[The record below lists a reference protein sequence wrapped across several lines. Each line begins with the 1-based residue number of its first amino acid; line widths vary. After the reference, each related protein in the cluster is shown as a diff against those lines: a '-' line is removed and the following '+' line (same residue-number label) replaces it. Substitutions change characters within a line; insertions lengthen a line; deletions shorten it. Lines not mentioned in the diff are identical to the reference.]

1 MNKDFR
7 VGGIKRAWNRISVFV
22 FVLCGLLSSLILA
35 FTGLGF
41 EWMKGWLGA
50 PDYWVSAILGIVLG
64 VAGSIGATA
73 AAVRR
78 ESAILADGTAL
89 MDSTLIPT
97 AKLLIGFMALQSTNE
112 SSERQ
117 VVTGIVGR
125 LREYLKAGKPLGFS
139 ADANFYLLINGNSSL
154 HERKLVRI
162 NETETGARVSF
173 NGSKATKLQSDTAK
187 EEAAVIAR
195 VCQEMTVQCNNINDE
210 SEQERLSLD
219 PNQKRSYKSFV
230 SVPVVIENRSGG
242 SPTPEV
248 IGMLSVNADQKNYF
262 QRQHLVYISGIARLI
277 GKLHEERS
285 LTPPAKWHTVSNG
298 KDWSQNEAKEVARRA
313 ERN

>member
-1 MNKDFR
+1 M
-7 VGGIKRAWNRISVFV
+7 
-22 FVLCGLLSSLILA
+22 LSSLILA
-35 FTGLGF
+35 FIGLGF

-50 PDYWVSAILGIVLG
+50 PDYWVTATLGIVLG
-64 VAGSIGATA
+64 VVGSMGATA
-73 AAVRR
+73 AAIRR
-78 ESAILADGTAL
+78 ETAILADGAVL

-97 AKLLIGFMALQSTNE
+97 AKLLIGFMALPSTNE

-139 ADANFYLLINGNSSL
+139 ADANFYLLINGNSGL

-162 NETETGARVSF
+162 NETETGARAVF
-173 NGSKATKLQSDTAK
+173 NGSRATRFQSDTAK
-187 EEAAVIAR
+187 EEAAVITR
-195 VCQEMTVQCNNINDE
+195 VCKQLTAHCNNINDE

-219 PNQKRSYKSFV
+219 PNQERSYKSFL

-242 SPTPEV
+242 SPRPEV

-262 QRQHLVYISGIARLI
+262 QQQHVVYISGIARLI

-285 LTPPAKWHTVSNG
+285 LTPPV
-298 KDWSQNEAKEVARRA
+298 E
-313 ERN
+313 